1 MCIEMGEVS
10 LKLLYARIY
19 MYKVFCFKLF
29 NKGSY
34 GRLAILMTVA
44 SNDDSTTKTIDA
56 CTYM

>member
-1 MCIEMGEVS
+1 
-10 LKLLYARIY
+10 

-29 NKGSY
+29 YKGSY

>member
-1 MCIEMGEVS
+1 
-10 LKLLYARIY
+10 
-19 MYKVFCFKLF
+19 MYKVLCFKLF
-29 NKGSY
+29 YRGSY